1 MVGIVQVFGFA
12 LLILLGASPGRA
24 RAGELTVEVAAGT
37 LSVHAVDAPLAD
49 VLAAIGQRARA
60 RILIESV
67 LEDQVGKERITASFA
82 GLAMDEGLRRLLKH
96 RNFILGFSAAGVD
109 EIRVYIDGRTGF
121 RDLTASKRE
130 PSKIERTPPRWQRT
144 AEAPPPEDRAKLARL
159 RHVTLTSRDPTA
171 RLEALEELSQTEDT
185 GYLLEAVIEALAR
198 ERDAK
203 VLEGLVDIVRDRG
216 PIPAGPL
223 RTLVTSDRDGSARA
237 QALELL
243 VEHAGDD
250 QGTRTLLQTLS
261 RNDPSEHVRDTAST
275 LLDDLQTP
283 RPPRALQPDTRKA
296 R

>member
-1 MVGIVQVFGFA
+1 MVGIFRVFGSA
-12 LLILLGASPGRA
+12 LLILLGWSPGQA

-67 LEDQVGKERITASFA
+67 LQDQVGKERITASFA
-82 GLAMDEGLRRLLKH
+82 GLAMDEGLRRLLKNQ
-96 RNFILGFSAAGVD
+96 NFILGFGATGVD

-121 RDLTASKRE
+121 RDLTARERE
-130 PSKIERTPPRWQRT
+130 PAKLSATPSRRNRE
-144 AEAPPPEDRAKLARL
+144 AAAPPPEDRAKLAEL

-171 RLEALEELSQTEDT
+171 RLEALQELGETEDT
-185 GYLLEAVIEALAR
+185 GYLLESVIEALGR

-203 VLEGLVDIVRDRG
+203 VLEGLIDIVRDRG

-223 RTLVTSDRDGSARA
+223 RTLVTSDRDGAARA

-243 VEHAGDD
+243 AEHAGGD
-250 QGTRTLLQTLS
+250 QSTRTLLQTLS
-261 RNDPSEHVRDTAST
+261 RNDPSEHVRDTART
-275 LLDDLQTP
+275 LLDDLQAP
-283 RPPRALQPDTRKA
+283 RPPRTR
-296 R
+296 